1 MGLNKNVVLVVVA
14 LAMTLG
20 MWMMPETIS
29 A

>member
-1 MGLNKNVVLVVVA
+1 MGLNKNIVLVIVA
-14 LAMTLG
+14 IAMTLG

>member
-1 MGLNKNVVLVVVA
+1 MGMNKNVVLVVVA